1 MKIAWVIIGII
12 YLIITVIS
20 FVLACKS
27 RKKQNLDEIQLDELP
42 TEHYEPKE
50 NTGFYMSATRTNE
63 GLKSEF
69 RSQIFVDI
77 VGHFNKQ
84 VSKFQD
90 YINKATLPKLQ
101 EYIDKTSKVSM
112 TGYIV
117 AGIVSLIGT
126 ITAVFSLFLTFE
138 GG

>member
-1 MKIAWVIIGII
+1 MKIAWIIIAII
-12 YLIITVIS
+12 YFIMTVVS

-27 RKKQNLDEIQLDELP
+27 RKKQNLDEIHLAELP
-42 TEHYEPKE
+42 TESYKPKK
-50 NTGFYMSATRTNE
+50 NTGFYVSTTITNE
-63 GLKSEF
+63 GSKSEV
-69 RSQIFVDI
+69 RSQVFVDI

-84 VSKFQD
+84 IKNFQD

-101 EYIDKTSKVSM
+101 EYIDKTSKVST
-112 TGYIV
+112 TGFIV

-138 GG
+138 GS

>member
-1 MKIAWVIIGII
+1 MKIVWIIIGVI

-27 RKKQNLDEIQLDELP
+27 SKKQRLDEIQLTELS
-42 TEHYEPKE
+42 TEPYEPEK
-50 NTGFYMSATRTNE
+50 NTSFFVSTTVTNG

-69 RSQIFVDI
+69 RSQVFVDI

-84 VSKFQD
+84 LKRFQD
-90 YINKATLPKLQ
+90 YINRATLPKLQ
-101 EYIDKTSKVSM
+101 EYIDNTSKINM

-117 AGIVSLIGT
+117 AGILSLIAT
-126 ITAVFSLFLTFE
+126 ILAFLSAFLIL
-138 GG
+138 